1 MTDAPVAAGP
11 APGVMTLPAK
21 SRGGFLRHFSRRT
34 SSGGFIPIVDGL
46 RFVAIGLVVL
56 THVAVFT
63 AFDHG
68 KSTTH
73 LFHVLDQG
81 TFGVNIFFVISGF
94 ILALPFAAYRFGQ
107 AKALSLRRYY
117 LRRLTRLEPP
127 YMVALF
133 LLAAVLVVVD
143 HQHATALL
151 PHLAAGLA
159 YAHSAI
165 YGEYN
170 PINRVAWTLE
180 IEIQFYLV
188 VPVLTLVF
196 LVRDALRRRALLVGL
211 AAGSIALH
219 RYVLYGISPRFG
231 LTVFAFLAYFLAGF
245 LLADLYLTRWQGM
258 PRAARRW
265 DLVWIVGAPLLLWD
279 LDRGMMSGW
288 LAPTLTFILFVAAF
302 NGVLARRVLTHPVIF
317 TIGGMCYSI
326 YLLHFAVMERV
337 YPYTRNVGLGSS
349 LAANWLV
356 QIFLLTPFVVV
367 ICAVYFALV
376 ERPCMSPSWPAD
388 LRRGLARA
396 FRGTHVR
403 QAVAND

>member
-1 MTDAPVAAGP
+1 
-11 APGVMTLPAK
+11 MTLPGK
-21 SRGGFLRHFSRRT
+21 PRGGVLRHFSRRT
-34 SSGGFIPIVDGL
+34 SSGGFIPIIDGL

-56 THVAVFT
+56 THVAVFA
-63 AFDHG
+63 AFDRG
-68 KSTTH
+68 ASTGR
-73 LFHVLDQG
+73 LFHVLNQG

-94 ILALPFAAYRFGQ
+94 ILALPFAAYRLGQ
-107 AKALSLRRYY
+107 ADALSLRRYY

-127 YMVALF
+127 YMVSLF
-133 LLAAVLVVVD
+133 LLAAVIVIVD
-143 HQHATALL
+143 HQSLSAQL

-159 YAHSAI
+159 YAHGAI
-165 YGEYN
+165 YGDYN

-180 IEIQFYLV
+180 IEIQFYLI
-188 VPVLTLVF
+188 VPALTLVF
-196 LVRDALRRRALLVGL
+196 LVRDALRRRALLVGI

-265 DLVWIVGAPLLLWD
+265 DLIWIAGTPLLLWD

-288 LAPTLTFILFVAAF
+288 LPPALTFVLFVAAF

-337 YPYTRNVGLGSS
+337 FPYTRHISLGTS

-356 QIFLLTPFVVV
+356 QIALLTPFVLAV
-367 ICAVYFALV
+367 CAAYFALI
-376 ERPCMSPSWPAD
+376 ERPCMSPTWPAD
-388 LRRGLARA
+388 LRRAIARS
-396 FRGTHVR
+396 FRGVGIR
-403 QAVAND
+403 EAVARD